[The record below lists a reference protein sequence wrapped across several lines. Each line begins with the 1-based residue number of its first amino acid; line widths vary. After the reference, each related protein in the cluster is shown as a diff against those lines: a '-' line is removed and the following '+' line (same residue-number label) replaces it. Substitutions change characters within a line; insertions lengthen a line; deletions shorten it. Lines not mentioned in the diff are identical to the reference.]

1 MTVVYGVF
9 AAAGSGFS
17 DLQLPGHPARHSGS
31 AGSFGR
37 LHTWPTG
44 VEWNPDMNRRLGGP
58 RIAFVIL
65 SVAFAHA
72 EGQTAS
78 PPESETLAA
87 VRRAIDKG
95 NAEWSEGW
103 AKGDA
108 AMVAAIFADDGV
120 QLGSSG
126 KLIKGR
132 RQIQERQSAAMQGA
146 DAGVKVTVT
155 TVNVWLDGDT
165 AYETGRYK
173 YEYTEKGKPGT
184 DEGRYVTIWKRQRDG
199 SWKLSMDIG
208 LPKE

>member
-1 MTVVYGVF
+1 MTVVQRLI
-9 AAAGSGFS
+9 AAKPPDFS
-17 DLQLPGHPARHSGS
+17 DVQWRGHRGRHSGG
-31 AGSFGR
+31 AGSLGGLR
-37 LHTWPTG
+37 TSATR
-44 VEWNPDMNRRLGGP
+44 VERNPDMNRRLGGL

-72 EGQTAS
+72 EGQTAN
-78 PPESETLAA
+78 PPESEALAA

-120 QLGSSG
+120 QLASSG